1 MSGAT
6 TDMGTGDWLLALLLG
21 VTPMAVVA
29 VVALLRGYHVHLRL
43 WRPKQSEGDD
53 EPGDDR

>member
-1 MSGAT
+1 ME
-6 TDMGTGDWLLALLLG
+6 TGDWLLALLLG

-29 VVALLRGYHVHLRL
+29 IVALLRGYHMHLRL

-53 EPGDDR
+53 EPGRDQ